1 MIGRP
6 GWSLVR
12 GACGLSFRA
21 ECLLREAK
29 GGVGLL
35 PEAIVSA
42 PFREVGLFCAVRSRL
57 SGLAEGCWRASHEVP
72 LMIVLGFS
80 AGLTCP
86 GGPDVPETEGGGAGR
101 IPHSWSL
108 SPA

>member
-1 MIGRP
+1 M
-6 GWSLVR
+6 
-12 GACGLSFRA
+12 
-21 ECLLREAK
+21 
-29 GGVGLL
+29 

-42 PFREVGLFCAVRSRL
+42 PFREVGLFCAVRSCL

-72 LMIVLGFS
+72 LMLVLGFS

-86 GGPDVPETEGGGAGR
+86 GGPGVPETEGGGAGR